1 MRDTAQLIGKSSFF
15 VQKWSKR
22 GENGTFE
29 RKKAAEDLLK
39 FLKLPLKSLST
50 SAINLQEKSVES

>member
-1 MRDTAQLIGKSSFF
+1 MSASGLSAIHIMLQGQTVDAEYYVEDILE
-15 VQKWSKR
+15 WSKR

-39 FLKLPLKSLST
+39 FQVKF
-50 SAINLQEKSVES
+50 